1 MKGDCL
7 HAKQGKLPPNAVDES
22 ATELSRGCPRLVSL
36 PLVRDINL
44 SVFNS
49 YKDHRNSTM
58 HVFPHSACVFSSD
71 WALPQCLSVCMK
83 MSVEL
88 GLTLYHLRFFTPPL
102 PPSWATIFLTISS
115 LPALSSSV
123 SRRRTMISPSP
134 LPPFSLFTAIVASP
148 SSGNYGQRRTRSSL
162 GARDRERV

>member
-1 MKGDCL
+1 MTEAPYPGDVYDDDVDVKGDCL

-22 ATELSRGCPRLVSL
+22 VTELSRGCPRLVSL

-49 YKDHRNSTM
+49 YKDHRNFTM

-71 WALPQCLSVCMK
+71 LALPQCLSVCMK

-88 GLTLYHLRFFTPPL
+88 GLTLYHLRFLPL
-102 PPSWATIFLTISS
+102 LS
-115 LPALSSSV
+115 LRAGRL
-123 SRRRTMISPSP
+123 
-134 LPPFSLFTAIVASP
+134 FS
-148 SSGNYGQRRTRSSL
+148 
-162 GARDRERV
+162 